1 MKKRGFT
8 LVELLAVIAILGI
21 LAATITPVITGI
33 LVKSEDDAY
42 NKQVDNLIKAANT
55 WGLKNID
62 DLPTSGKKIIQLD
75 TLVSDGIVE
84 NNEIIDPRTKEKM
97 EGCISVSYSSD
108 YNQYE
113 YKYLS
118 DSSLCQ

>member
-1 MKKRGFT
+1 MKRKGFT
-8 LVELLAVIAILGI
+8 LIELLAVIVILGV

-33 LVKSEDDAY
+33 LTKSEDDAY

-55 WGLKNID
+55 WGLKNIEE
-62 DLPTSGKKIIQLD
+62 LPTSGKKIIQLD
-75 TLVSDGIVE
+75 TLVNDGIVE
-84 NNEIIDPRTKEKM
+84 DDEIINPRTKEKM

-118 DSSLCQ
+118 DNNLCQ

>member
-21 LAATITPVITGI
+21 LAVTITPVITGI

>member
-21 LAATITPVITGI
+21 LAVTITPVITGI

-55 WGLKNID
+55 WSLKNLD
-62 DLPTSGKKIIQLD
+62 DLPTSGRKIIQLD

-84 NNEIIDPRTKEKM
+84 DNEIIDPRTKEKM

-113 YKYLS
+113 YKFLS
-118 DSSLCQ
+118 DNSLCQ

>member
-1 MKKRGFT
+1 MKRKGFT
-8 LVELLAVIAILGI
+8 LIELLAVIVILGLLSVI
-21 LAATITPVITGI
+21 IAPVITGI
-33 LVKSEDDAY
+33 LTKSEDDAY

-55 WGLKNID
+55 WGLKNIEE
-62 DLPTSGKKIIQLD
+62 LPTSGKKIIQLD
-75 TLVSDGIVE
+75 TLVNDGIVE
-84 NNEIIDPRTKEKM
+84 DDEIINPRTKEKM

-118 DSSLCQ
+118 DNNLCQ

>member
-1 MKKRGFT
+1 MKKSGFT
-8 LVELLAVIAILGI
+8 LIELLAVIVVLGI
-21 LAATITPVITGI
+21 LGAVITPVVTGI
-33 LVKSEDDAY
+33 LTTSKEDAY

-55 WGLKNID
+55 WGLKNLD
-62 DLPTSGKKIIQLD
+62 ELPTSGSKIIQFD
-75 TLVSDGIVE
+75 TLISDGIIE
-84 NNEIIDPRTKEKM
+84 NDEIIDPRTSEKM

>member
-8 LVELLAVIAILGI
+8 LIELLAVIVILGVI
-21 LAATITPVITGI
+21 AAIITPVITGI
-33 LVKSEDDAY
+33 LTTSEDDAY

-62 DLPTSGKKIIQLD
+62 QLPESGRKFIQLD
-75 TLVSDGIVE
+75 TLVNDGIVE
-84 NNEIIDPRTKEKM
+84 DNEIIDPRTKEKM

-118 DSSLCQ
+118 DNNLCQ

>member
-21 LAATITPVITGI
+21 LAVTITPVITGI

-118 DSSLCQ
+118 DVSLCQ

>member
-84 NNEIIDPRTKEKM
+84 NSEIIDPRTKEKM

>member
-118 DSSLCQ
+118 DVSLCQ

>member
-1 MKKRGFT
+1 MKRKGFT
-8 LVELLAVIAILGI
+8 LIELLAVIVILGLFLLI
-21 LAATITPVITGI
+21 IAPVITGI
-33 LVKSEDDAY
+33 LTKSEDDAY

-55 WGLKNID
+55 WGLKNIEE
-62 DLPTSGKKIIQLD
+62 LPTSGKKIIQLD
-75 TLVSDGIVE
+75 TLVNDGIVE
-84 NNEIIDPRTKEKM
+84 DDEIINPRTKEKM

-118 DSSLCQ
+118 DNNLCQ